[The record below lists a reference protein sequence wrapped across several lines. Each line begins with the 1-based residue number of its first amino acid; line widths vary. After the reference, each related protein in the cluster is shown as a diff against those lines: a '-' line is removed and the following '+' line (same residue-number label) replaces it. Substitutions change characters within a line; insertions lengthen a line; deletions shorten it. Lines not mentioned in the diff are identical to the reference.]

1 MRTAAETTE
10 ALAAE
15 CWCCGSTVAEPDLV
29 RLGQHPEVGI
39 CLGCTQYLYRR
50 RTERLDRT
58 QPSLAA
64 ETRNM
69 IRAAR
74 AAVIARGWADR
85 PTIGP
90 ILRRIDRRLP

>member
-1 MRTAAETTE
+1 MQTAAETTE

-15 CWCCGSTVAEPDLV
+15 CWCCGATVAEPDLV

-50 RTERLDRT
+50 RTERRDRI
-58 QPSLAA
+58 QPSLGA
-64 ETRNM
+64 EIRNM
-69 IRAAR
+69 VRAAR
-74 AAVIARGWADR
+74 AAVIARGWANL
-85 PTIGP
+85 PAIGR

>member
-1 MRTAAETTE
+1 MRTAPEMME

-15 CWCCGSTVAEPDLV
+15 CWCCGATFAEPDLV
-29 RLGQHPEVGI
+29 RLGRHPEVRI

-50 RTERLDRT
+50 RTERLDLT
-58 QPSLAA
+58 KPSLAA
-64 ETRNM
+64 EVRNM

-85 PTIGP
+85 PALGRV
-90 ILRRIDRRLP
+90 LRRIDRRLR

>member
-1 MRTAAETTE
+1 MRTAPETTE

-15 CWCCGSTVAEPDLV
+15 CWCCGAIFAEPDLL
-29 RLGQHPEVGI
+29 RLGEHPEVGI
-39 CLGCTQYLYRR
+39 CLGCAQYLYRR
-50 RTERLDRT
+50 RTERLDRAK
-58 QPSLAA
+58 PSLGA
-64 ETRNM
+64 EIRNM

-85 PTIGP
+85 PIIGP